1 MTTAEAG
8 KKSVETQTE
17 NK

>member
-17 NK
+17 NN